1 MVTAIGLLVIYK
13 HIPNIKRL
21 LAKKELAFEDGAKK
35 RNHEN
40 K

>member
-1 MVTAIGLLVIYK
+1 MALAIALLVIYK

-35 RNHEN
+35 RKYEN